1 LCRAPI
7 PPPCPLLPFA
17 GFFAA
22 LASPF
27 LRGVKKSATSLVA
40 ASVRASATMMS
51 PNTWAVAADMFSAR
65 VKVPAC
71 GELVSAMG
79 LPGVPMT
86 GVGVGTGAISGRSLA
101 TFAGVNNEVV
111 TLAGVGKVTGGSTV
125 ASPGALTGLTCATG
139 VDAGLV
145 GVFFGDAL
153 ADADADA
160 ATLTDCDA
168 VGMTVMA
175 GLVAA
180 SAVAVSVT
188 EVTELAEEATG
199 IWACSWYATGAT
211 EVPSDPTAHVADPFP
226 PGQRSVNVAVW
237 PEGDAASVTDTP
249 DAEPFCAE
257 TWTVNDAAWPRL
269 TPDWDACTLTHSS
282 ACGAVGEA
290 DGEADEA
297 AGATVSGSHC
307 ELAAAAAS
315 AIPGRPPARP
325 HAADPAPMRQ
335 AASTR
340 PVRRRIGT
348 ILFLPFT
355 GIPARIRRPARA
367 PR

>member
-1 LCRAPI
+1 MI
-7 PPPCPLLPFA
+7 
-17 GFFAA
+17 
-22 LASPF
+22 
-27 LRGVKKSATSLVA
+27 
-40 ASVRASATMMS
+40 S

-65 VKVPAC
+65 VKLPAC
-71 GELVSAMG
+71 GELVSATG
-79 LPGVPMT
+79 LPGVPVT
-86 GVGVGTGAISGRSLA
+86 GVGVGTGATTGRSLA
-101 TFAGVNNEVV
+101 TFAGVNSEVV
-111 TLAGVGKVTGGSTV
+111 TLAGVGTVTGGSTV
-125 ASPGALTGLTCATG
+125 ASPGVLTGLTCATG
-139 VDAGLV
+139 EDAGAVLDAFFV
-145 GVFFGDAL
+145 GDGL
-153 ADADADA
+153 ADAAA

-168 VGMTVMA
+168 VGMVVMA

-199 IWACSWYATGAT
+199 IWACSWYAAGAT
-211 EVPSDPTAHVADPFP
+211 EVPSDPTAQVADPFP

-237 PEGDAASVTDTP
+237 PEGAAASVTDTP

-257 TWTVNDAAWPRL
+257 TWTINDAAWPRL
-269 TPDWDACTLTHSS
+269 IPGWDACTLTHSS

-297 AGATVSGSHC
+297 AGAAVSGSHC
-307 ELAAAAAS
+307 ELAAEAAS

-325 HAADPAPMRQ
+325 HAAEPAPMRQ

-348 ILFLPFT
+348 ISFLSFT
-355 GIPARIRRPARA
+355 GIPAHTRRPARA